1 MPVERRSEDYEITVL
16 LNNWRKGDPAAASL
30 AIGLVYDQLKR
41 MAEHRLR
48 AERKGISLQP
58 TELVHELFIR
68 IENSAQTHFQNRGH
82 FFAIAAHTIRRVL
95 IDLARRQHAAKRG
108 GEQIRVAF
116 DELENVLPAAS
127 KLDYLELDQ
136 ALTMLET
143 LDPRAAKVVEM
154 RHFGGMTEAEIAE
167 ELGVSLKTIMR
178 DWKWARAWL
187 LAYLGRPTD
196 DKKTGP
202 KRQ

>member
-1 MPVERRSEDYEITVL
+1 MPVERRAEDYEITVL

-58 TELVHELFIR
+58 TELVQELFIR

-127 KLDYLELDQ
+127 KLDYLELDE

-143 LDPRAAKVVEM
+143 LDP
-154 RHFGGMTEAEIAE
+154 
-167 ELGVSLKTIMR
+167 
-178 DWKWARAWL
+178 
-187 LAYLGRPTD
+187 
-196 DKKTGP
+196 
-202 KRQ
+202 

>member
-1 MPVERRSEDYEITVL
+1 MPVERRLEDYEITVL

-48 AERKGISLQP
+48 AERKEISLQP

-108 GEQIRVAF
+108 GEQIRVAL
-116 DELENVLPAAS
+116 DDLEDFLPAAS
-127 KLDYLELDQ
+127 KLDYLELDE

-187 LAYLGRPTD
+187 LAYLGRPRD
-196 DKKTGP
+196 DKKTDS
-202 KRQ
+202 KKQ